1 MQNKFYVFHQ
11 ENNETKMTNLKKEH
25 SVETQTQQQQDQPL
39 APSTDI
45 VS

>member
-1 MQNKFYVFHQ
+1 
-11 ENNETKMTNLKKEH
+11 MTNLKKEH